1 MRIQEL
7 EICNFRGIKHL
18 SLSPNGRNFL
28 ISGPNGSGKSAIVD
42 AVDFL
47 LTGDVSRMKG
57 PGTKGIKLKDHA
69 KHIQAEPSDCWVKA
83 TVKLLEDGDSI
94 EIKRSMDKP
103 RNLICDEEYVPEL
116 EPVQELALRGQHV
129 LTRREILNYVTSD
142 SGTRGREIQKLLKLN
157 EVDDTRRK
165 LVKVRNQLRNEFQN
179 SSGNLNTSKSH
190 INSTVQID
198 TFDEDVTLNFVNE
211 NREILGGEP
220 LFILDSSMVKK
231 DIQSP
236 DIHSDNSL
244 NLELLEKDLENL
256 PSTDFNDEFETLQS
270 EYGKLYSK
278 IQSDKTQPEDR
289 LLLTQLGLKLTGDT
303 CPLCDTP
310 WDGDELE
317 KHLSCK
323 LEDLQGVKKD
333 LERMKDLSAEISLQ
347 VKNKLSSIEEVI
359 KASHLLGLDTESY
372 HIMVWEENLLRIDKA
387 IDTGNYR
394 GKPLPPAKGLEEI
407 GNRIFT
413 VATKCYKTT
422 SPEQTAW
429 DKLNRLEENLKYYEE
444 NLIKQSAAHQAMIN
458 AEILHDAFIESRDE
472 VLDGLYGKIK
482 DRFVE
487 LYLQLHGDDEEDFD
501 AHIASEGA
509 GVDFKVSFHG
519 EGTHPPHALHSEG
532 HQDSMGIC
540 LYLALAEELTEG
552 YIDLII
558 LDDVMMS
565 VDAPHRRQIC
575 RLLLNFYDKKQFI
588 ITTHDQIWAR
598 QLRIENVVS
607 SKGVIELY
615 DWKIDAGP
623 QVNSKTDMWSLIEA
637 DLTRNDV
644 PAAAAKLRRGSEE
657 FFRRVCGN
665 LEAKIKFKYDGKYD
679 FGELKDSAQ
688 YEYNNLLSTAI
699 DSANSW
705 KNTEERWRLKELKK
719 NSGEI
724 FNKFEQEEPIINFN
738 VHFNPGT
745 DYLADDFKEV
755 VRAFHDLFS
764 VFECEKCE
772 GMMYLVKKE
781 KKTAIVRCD
790 CGTINWN
797 LIKKNKLKNL

>member
-18 SLSPNGRNFL
+18 ELSPEGRNFL

-142 SGTRGREIQKLLKLN
+142 SGTRGKEIQKLLKLN

-165 LVKVRNQLRNEFQN
+165 LVKVRNQLRTEFQN

-220 LFILDSSMVKK
+220 VSVLDSSLVKNG
-231 DIQSP
+231 IQSP
-236 DIHSDNSL
+236 DIHHDNSL

-256 PSTDFNDEFETLQS
+256 PSTDFNDEIETLQS

-278 IQSDKTQPEDR
+278 IQSDKTQPEER
-289 LLLTQLGLKLTGDT
+289 LLLTQLGLKLTGGT

-317 KHLSCK
+317 KHLSSK

-333 LERMKDLSAEISLQ
+333 LERMKNLSGEISSL
-347 VKNKLSSIEEVI
+347 VKSKLFSMQEVL

-372 HIMVWEENLLRIDKA
+372 HILVWEENLLRIDKA
-387 IDTGNYR
+387 IDSGNY
-394 GKPLPPAKGLEEI
+394 GGETLPPAKGLEEI

-444 NLIKQSAAHQAMIN
+444 NLIKQSEAQQAMIK

-487 LYLQLHGDDEEDFD
+487 LYRQLHGDDEEDFD
-501 AHIASEGA
+501 AHLASEGA

-575 RLLLNFYDKKQFI
+575 HLLADFFKGKQFF
-588 ITTHDQIWAR
+588 ITTHDQTWAR
-598 QLRIENVVS
+598 QLRLEGVVS
-607 SKGVIELY
+607 SKSVVELY
-615 DWKIDAGP
+615 DWQLDAGP
-623 QVNSKTDMWSLIEA
+623 RINSQADIWDVIENN
-637 DLTRNDV
+637 LRQNDV
-644 PAAAAKLRRGSEE
+644 PAAAARLRRSSEE
-657 FFRRVCGN
+657 YFRAVCNALKAPVKFKDNGQYE
-665 LEAKIKFKYDGKYD
+665 LGDLLPAALSTYKKLLKEAK
-679 FGELKDSAQ
+679 ETAQ
-688 YEYNNLLSTAI
+688 YWGNDEVFQKLNKLDKY
-699 DSANSW
+699 
-705 KNTEERWRLKELKK
+705 
-719 NSGEI
+719 SGLI
-724 FNKFEQEEPIINFN
+724 FNRTNAENWAVNAN
-738 VHFNPGT
+738 VHYNKWSDFNIN
-745 DYLADDFKEV
+745 DFKPV
-755 VRAFHDLFS
+755 VEAFDDLFS
-764 VFECEKCE
+764 LFKCDNCHGLIHLSLQGTTQE
-772 GMMYLVKKE
+772 
-781 KKTAIVRCD
+781 AVRCN
-790 CGTINWN
+790 CGKFNWN
-797 LIKKNKLKNL
+797 LRRN